1 MYFWPSIVALSSE
14 HTFLFYSVVAVVI
27 LSGLWFLYK
36 DKTNLEKIENVICI
50 YSLAFIPQQATGFWK
65 ENNTYK

>member
-1 MYFWPSIVALSSE
+1 MYVFFGHQIVALSSE

-36 DKTNLEKIENVICI
+36 DKTNLEKIE
-50 YSLAFIPQQATGFWK
+50 GM
-65 ENNTYK
+65 